1 MHREERL
8 FPPVEESSELSVAC
22 YRTDYSASRIA
33 HAVED
38 VDAHLLNLNVT
49 SLVTDHGEVVVD
61 LRVNRRNAASVAR
74 SLERYGYRV
83 VDIHDADEPISDSL
97 SERVGELLL
106 HINM

>member
-8 FPPVEESSELSVAC
+8 FPSVEECSELSVAC
-22 YRTDYSASRIA
+22 YRADYSASRIA
-33 HAVED
+33 RAVED
-38 VDAHLLNLNVT
+38 VDAHLINLNVT
-49 SLVTDHGEVVVD
+49 SVVTDNGEVVVD
-61 LRVNRRNAASVAR
+61 LRVNRRNAVSVAR

-83 VDIHDADEPISDSL
+83 VEIRDTDSSSFDSL